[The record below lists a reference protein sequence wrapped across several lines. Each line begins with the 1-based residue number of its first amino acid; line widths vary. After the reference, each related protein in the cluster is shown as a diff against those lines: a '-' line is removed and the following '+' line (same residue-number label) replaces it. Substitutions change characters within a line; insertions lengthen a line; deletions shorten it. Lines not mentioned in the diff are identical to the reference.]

1 MKIRVLKPY
10 QSRGVF
16 YPVDAVITV
25 TEEEAAFLLRDAPG
39 CFAVEGEQPEVR
51 AVETPPV
58 DRMIKQSKR
67 K

>member
-1 MKIRVLKPY
+1 MKLHVLKPY
-10 QSRGVF
+10 QARGLAYSAGV
-16 YPVDAVITV
+16 VITV
-25 TEEEAAFLLRDAPG
+25 PEEEARFLLRDAPG